1 MSNTYD
7 ARTIQVLEGVE
18 AVRKRPAMYIGDTTS
33 RGLHHMV
40 YEVVDNSIDE
50 ALGGYCNNIEVVI
63 HEDNSVSVVD
73 DGRGIPV
80 DIHKK
85 QKKPALEVVMTTLHA
100 GGKFDHRV
108 YKVSGG
114 LHGVGVSCVNALSE
128 WLEVEVRRDGKVHH
142 LRFEKGKTA
151 SKLTVIGKSKKCGT
165 KVVFRPDREIF
176 EETKYSFDI
185 LSNRLREL
193 AFLNKGLIIKL
204 TDERSEKTVEFLF
217 KGGISQFVEHLNKNK
232 IPLFK
237 KVIYLEKEKDD
248 VVVEIAM
255 QYNDGYSENIY
266 TFANNINT
274 IEGGTHLT
282 GFKSALTRTF
292 NQFCKN
298 KKVFKNADTTLSG
311 EDVREGITVVIS
323 IKVPNPQFEG
333 QTKTKLGNSEVEGI
347 VASVVNDALGTFLE
361 ENPSVGNKIVEKAQL
376 AARARDAAK
385 KARELTRRK
394 GALDSG
400 SLPGKLADCS
410 EKDAALC
417 EVYVVEGDSAGGSA
431 KQGRDRRFQA
441 ILPIKGKIINVEK
454 ARLDKVLSNIEVR
467 TLITALGTG
476 VSSDFDIDKL
486 RYHKVILMAD
496 ADVDGSHIRTLIL
509 TLLYRQMPQLIE
521 KGHVYIAQPPLYK
534 IKRGK
539 REEYLQTEEDM
550 ATLLLELGRDGVKLI
565 DKKTKKQFTENQ
577 FKDLLT
583 TLIELDIVSRQ
594 IDKKGIKFPEYI
606 KLRDK
611 KTKKFPFYKTTTD
624 DGKEQFLF
632 NEDELAKLIKEE
644 EKRQGKDV
652 EIKEKEGIANIEVG
666 SASVEVTEFYEANEL
681 MKLVTKIEKL
691 GLDISDYEKE
701 KKEDFFND
709 EPLFLGKKDK
719 KVVKGKKTKTTEVA
733 PEKALLQVV
742 DTSAED
748 QKKDIGSLKD
758 LLIYIRETGKKGM
771 TIQRYK
777 GLGEMNPD
785 QLWETTMNPDKRT
798 MLKVAIE
805 DAVVADEMFTVLM
818 GDAVAPRREFI
829 EAHAKEVTN
838 LDI

>member
-1 MSNTYD
+1 M
-7 ARTIQVLEGVE
+7 
-18 AVRKRPAMYIGDTTS
+18 
-33 RGLHHMV
+33 
-40 YEVVDNSIDE
+40 
-50 ALGGYCNNIEVVI
+50 
-63 HEDNSVSVVD
+63 
-73 DGRGIPV
+73 
-80 DIHKK
+80 
-85 QKKPALEVVMTTLHA
+85 
-100 GGKFDHRV
+100 
-108 YKVSGG
+108 
-114 LHGVGVSCVNALSE
+114 
-128 WLEVEVRRDGKVHH
+128 
-142 LRFEKGKTA
+142 
-151 SKLTVIGKSKKCGT
+151 
-165 KVVFRPDREIF
+165 
-176 EETKYSFDI
+176 
-185 LSNRLREL
+185 
-193 AFLNKGLIIKL
+193 
-204 TDERSEKTVEFLF
+204 
-217 KGGISQFVEHLNKNK
+217 
-232 IPLFK
+232 
-237 KVIYLEKEKDD
+237 
-248 VVVEIAM
+248 
-255 QYNDGYSENIY
+255 
-266 TFANNINT
+266 
-274 IEGGTHLT
+274 
-282 GFKSALTRTF
+282 
-292 NQFCKN
+292 
-298 KKVFKNADTTLSG
+298 
-311 EDVREGITVVIS
+311 
-323 IKVPNPQFEG
+323 
-333 QTKTKLGNSEVEGI
+333 
-347 VASVVNDALGTFLE
+347 
-361 ENPSVGNKIVEKAQL
+361 
-376 AARARDAAK
+376 
-385 KARELTRRK
+385 
-394 GALDSG
+394 
-400 SLPGKLADCS
+400 
-410 EKDAALC
+410 
-417 EVYVVEGDSAGGSA
+417 
-431 KQGRDRRFQA
+431 
-441 ILPIKGKIINVEK
+441 
-454 ARLDKVLSNIEVR
+454 
-467 TLITALGTG
+467 
-476 VSSDFDIDKL
+476 
-486 RYHKVILMAD
+486 
-496 ADVDGSHIRTLIL
+496 
-509 TLLYRQMPQLIE
+509 
-521 KGHVYIAQPPLYK
+521 
-534 IKRGK
+534 
-539 REEYLQTEEDM
+539 
-550 ATLLLELGRDGVKLI
+550 
-565 DKKTKKQFTENQ
+565 
-577 FKDLLT
+577 
-583 TLIELDIVSRQ
+583 IELDIVSRQ